1 MQAERGARGGRGRRG
16 GRERPGGDRESAGT
30 AAALARGGCGD
41 GGGRRGRGR
50 GFRGGRGGG
59 APRGGRRES
68 GGRSRGGG
76 ASTRVSGAGC
86 CSRQPAYGACAGRS
100 RGGRG
105 TRVDGARAAPDCLR
119 PKDWATSLPVLLS
132 PGSQSLMVS
141 LQLPATVRAR
151 AHELKQ
157 IHSEICLF
165 LCPVFSL
172 SHPSIA

>member
-68 GGRSRGGG
+68 GGRGRGGGGG

-86 CSRQPAYGACAGRS
+86 CGRQSAYGACAGRS
-100 RGGRG
+100 RG
-105 TRVDGARAAPDCLR
+105 TRVDGARAAPGCLR

-141 LQLPATVRAR
+141 LQLPATGRAR
-151 AHELKQ
+151 VHEPKQ
-157 IHSEICLF
+157 IHSLKCLF
-165 LCPVFSL
+165 LYPVFSL

>member
-68 GGRSRGGG
+68 GGRGCGGGGG

-86 CSRQPAYGACAGRS
+86 CGRQSAYGACAGRS
-100 RGGRG
+100 RG
-105 TRVDGARAAPDCLR
+105 TRVDSARAAPGCLR

-141 LQLPATVRAR
+141 LQLPATGRAR
-151 AHELKQ
+151 VHESKQ
-157 IHSEICLF
+157 IHSLKCLF
-165 LCPVFSL
+165 LYPVFSL

>member
-68 GGRSRGGG
+68 GGRGRGGGGG

-86 CSRQPAYGACAGRS
+86 CGRQSAYGACAGRS
-100 RGGRG
+100 RE
-105 TRVDGARAAPDCLR
+105 TRVDGARAAPGCLR

-141 LQLPATVRAR
+141 LQLPATGRAR
-151 AHELKQ
+151 VHELKL

-165 LCPVFSL
+165 LYPVFSL

>member
-68 GGRSRGGG
+68 GGRGRGGGGG

-86 CSRQPAYGACAGRS
+86 CGRQSAYGACAGRS
-100 RGGRG
+100 RG
-105 TRVDGARAAPDCLR
+105 TRVDGARAAPGCLR

-141 LQLPATVRAR
+141 LQLPATGRAR
-151 AHELKQ
+151 VHEPKL
-157 IHSEICLF
+157 IHLEICLF
-165 LCPVFSL
+165 LYPVFSL